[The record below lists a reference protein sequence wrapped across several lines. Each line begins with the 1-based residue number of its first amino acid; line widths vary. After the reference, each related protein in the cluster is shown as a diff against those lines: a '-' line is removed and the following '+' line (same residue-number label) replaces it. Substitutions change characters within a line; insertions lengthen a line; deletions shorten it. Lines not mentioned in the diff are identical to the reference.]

1 MYIKFV
7 SKIYFC
13 IMNLLIIGSGAR
25 EHAFAAKIHD
35 SKHNI
40 NIYVSN
46 ANPGISKVAKS
57 VALDIAD
64 FNSLKDCII
73 DFNISFVIV
82 GPEIP
87 LINGIYDFITNDKS
101 LSNVKVIGPSKIGS
115 RLEGSKDF
123 AKKFMNKYNIPTA
136 AYSSYDKTTLD
147 QGIEFINN
155 SNAPFVLKADGPAAG
170 KGVIIVDNKDEA
182 IFYLKDMLVNSKFGK
197 SSEKVIIE
205 EFLDGIEMS
214 CFVLFDGINYKI
226 LPYAKDYKRIGEG
239 DTGLNTGGMG
249 SISPVDFL
257 DESLKTKIK
266 EQIIEPTIH
275 GLISEK
281 IDYVGFIFIGL
292 INVDGQPKVI
302 EYNVRMGDPETQV
315 VLPRIKNDFMDILI
329 SCVNKTLDKVNLE
342 FDSYYYSNV
351 VLASIGYPEKY
362 KKGFEISG
370 LNEVKDSIIFHAGT
384 SFDNDKIITNGGRVV
399 SVVSS
404 GKTMKEALEKSYNNI
419 DKINFEGK
427 TFRKDIGFDL

>member
-1 MYIKFV
+1 
-7 SKIYFC
+7 
-13 IMNLLIIGSGAR
+13 MNLLIIGSGAR

-73 DFNISFVIV
+73 NFNISFVIV

-147 QGIEFINN
+147 QGIEFISN

-197 SSEKVIIE
+197 SSQKVIIE

>member
-1 MYIKFV
+1 
-7 SKIYFC
+7 
-13 IMNLLIIGSGAR
+13 
-25 EHAFAAKIHD
+25 
-35 SKHNI
+35 
-40 NIYVSN
+40 
-46 ANPGISKVAKS
+46 
-57 VALDIAD
+57 
-64 FNSLKDCII
+64 
-73 DFNISFVIV
+73 
-82 GPEIP
+82 
-87 LINGIYDFITNDKS
+87 
-101 LSNVKVIGPSKIGS
+101 
-115 RLEGSKDF
+115 
-123 AKKFMNKYNIPTA
+123 MNKYNIPTA

-147 QGIEFINN
+147 QGIEFISN